1 MTTPSSGTRF
11 RPRICFITYKH
22 IAELADPIIAEYAD
36 RADIEVA
43 EGAFEGALSIA
54 RERIR
59 AGSVDVFVSSGANG
73 AILRK
78 HFETTPV
85 AIIQLSGFDLMQALL
100 KARERS
106 TRVVIVM
113 YGGNLLEL
121 DALTAILKVDI
132 ATSSWLQ
139 EGR

>member
-78 HFETTPV
+78 HFETPPV

-106 TRVVIVM
+106 TRVGIVM
-113 YGGNLLEL
+113 YRSEERRVGKECVS
-121 DALTAILKVDI
+121 TCR
-132 ATSSWLQ
+132 SRRW
-139 EGR
+139 RYH

>member
-59 AGSVDVFVSSGANG
+59 AGSVDVVVSSGANG
-73 AILRK
+73 ALLRK
-78 HFETTPV
+78 HLEPPPV
-85 AIIQLSGFDLMQALL
+85 AITQLIRLDRKSVLEGKNVAV
-100 KARERS
+100 
-106 TRVVIVM
+106 RV
-113 YGGNLLEL
+113 
-121 DALTAILKVDI
+121 
-132 ATSSWLQ
+132 
-139 EGR
+139 